1 MSLDHSLLT
10 ERPGY
15 LEGEAKAVCPESGAT
30 VTDYKQ
36 LVCKRY
42 ISLNPEQIEHRLG
55 GTGYQVT
62 RKYDG
67 ELAVLFY
74 DGVSLYTVNTG
85 GRVRLG
91 LAVHDEALARL
102 QAAGVTQAV
111 IPSEL
116 YVAEDAGRT
125 RVFDVSAVLAD
136 PARHGELRLAVF
148 DIVSLDGDEHRPGSY
163 TETHGWLSKVFT
175 GALVHP
181 VEMVAAASSREVAEL
196 CTSWVAEGGAEGL
209 VVRTDLP
216 FVYKVKPV
224 YTLDV
229 AVIGYSENP
238 DKAGQV
244 RSLLVALTTPDGRY
258 QPVGHVGSG
267 FNEVIRSELHARLS
281 PTEVASSYI
290 ETDTNHVAFHMVRPE
305 LTIELKINDVL
316 FESPSGPVFNPLLE
330 FAGGWSRTGTAT
342 GLSILHPVLVRVR
355 EDKAAAGADARLEQ
369 IEQYWS
375 WPLPAAGALRHREP
389 GHRAAPRGLHQADGR
404 QADGA
409 EVPGL
414 AHQQARRLPRLRAG
428 LQQLQ
433 QRTGSA
439 AGHRGPDL
447 RRRGPGA
454 LDGRRTGRRQGEIR
468 LDPGGVGPCSTFP
481 PRHPGLDPRSQR

>member
-1 MSLDHSLLT
+1 MSFDRSLLT

-15 LEGEAKAVCPESGAT
+15 FEGDAKTVCPESGVT

-42 ISLNPEQIEHRLG
+42 ISLNPEQLEHRLG
-55 GTGYQVT
+55 GAGYQVT

-74 DGVSLYTVNTG
+74 DGGSLYTVNTG

-102 QAAGVTQAV
+102 QAAGVKQAV

-148 DIVSLDGDEHRPGSY
+148 DIVSLDGEEHRPGSY
-163 TETHGWLSKVFT
+163 TDTHGWLSKVFT
-175 GALVHP
+175 GPLAHP
-181 VEMVAAASSREVAEL
+181 VEMVAAAGSKEVIEL
-196 CTSWVAEGGAEGL
+196 CARWVTEGGAEGL

-244 RSLLVALTTPDGRY
+244 RSLLVALATADGRY

-267 FNEVIRSELHARLS
+267 FTEASRSELHARLS
-281 PTEVASSYI
+281 PSEVASSYI
-290 ETDTNHVAFHMVRPE
+290 ETDANHVAFHMVRPE
-305 LTIELKINDVL
+305 LALELRINDVL

-355 EDKAAAGADARLEQ
+355 EDKAPAGADVRLEQ

-375 WPLPAAGALRHREP
+375 WPLPPRQEAAAAATPSTILRREAYTKRMGGKLMVQKFLVWRTNKPAGYP
-389 GHRAAPRGLHQADGR
+389 GYVLAYSNFSAGRAAPLATEVRISEDEGQVLAMADELV
-404 QADGA
+404 ADKVKSGWTLV
-409 EVPGL
+409 E
-414 AHQQARRLPRLRAG
+414 
-428 LQQLQ
+428 
-433 QRTGSA
+433 
-439 AGHRGPDL
+439 
-447 RRRGPGA
+447 
-454 LDGRRTGRRQGEIR
+454 
-468 LDPGGVGPCSTFP
+468 
-481 PRHPGLDPRSQR
+481 